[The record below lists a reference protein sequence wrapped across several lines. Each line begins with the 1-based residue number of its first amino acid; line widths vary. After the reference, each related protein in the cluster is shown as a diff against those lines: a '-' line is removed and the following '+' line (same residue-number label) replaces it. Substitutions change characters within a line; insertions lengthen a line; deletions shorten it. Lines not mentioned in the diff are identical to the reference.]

1 MSTPSINSRYRR
13 AERREEEEEDDD
25 REEILNNGLDDVIIT
40 DGGCNNSN
48 APLDKYNYN
57 YIVFY
62 LLGMTTLLPWNF
74 FVTAEDVS
82 GINYKISPF
91 LIPFSSA
98 SSTGCSNSA
107 TPPRMPRTII

>member
-1 MSTPSINSRYRR
+1 MSSPSINSRYRR
-13 AERREEEEEDDD
+13 AEHREEDDD
-25 REEILNNGLDDVIIT
+25 QEDILSGGVDDVIIT
-40 DGGCNNSN
+40 DGGGGGN

-82 GINYKISPF
+82 LPGNT
-91 LIPFSSA
+91 L
-98 SSTGCSNSA
+98 
-107 TPPRMPRTII
+107 